1 MGVFETFPYTNYQN
15 LNLNYIL
22 KKIKEINSLV
32 DDLYLL
38 LNNKLDVYM
47 KEYIDENLSQL
58 IIKAYYVEETKTIV
72 LNEMEEE

>member
-47 KEYIDENLSQL
+47 KEYIDENLSQF
-58 IIKAYYVEETKTIV
+58 IMKAYYVEETKTIV